1 MLKPRPTMLALAAA
15 LSLSAA
21 ACGSS
26 GTTTAANT
34 TASTTAAT
42 TATTAATTATTAKA
56 ASSTTAAAAGGS
68 TTAGAPATT
77 RAPIVAGQIALETT
91 PLGSVL
97 VDALGNTIYLYT
109 PDKQGAST
117 CYDKCEAAWPIVTQV
132 SGVGTGLDA
141 KLLGTTTRT
150 NGTVQATYNKW
161 PLYYFVKDKAK
172 GDTTGQAVGGVWWVM
187 NAAGDAIGA
196 K

>member
-1 MLKPRPTMLALAAA
+1 MLKPRPTLLALAAV
-15 LSLSAA
+15 LSLAAA
-21 ACGSS
+21 ACGSDA
-26 GTTTAANT
+26 TTAADT
-34 TASTTAAT
+34 TAST

-56 ASSTTAAAAGGS
+56 AAASSTTAAAGAS

-97 VDALGNTIYLYT
+97 VDAQGNTIYLYT
-109 PDKQGAST
+109 PDKQGIST
-117 CYDKCEAAWPIVTQV
+117 CYDKCEAAWPIVSQV

-187 NAAGDAIGA
+187 DAKGDAIGA